1 MAQHQQRQSSIG
13 EIFSFLAARKK
24 WWLSVVMLFALLMS
38 LVVVLTANTP
48 VAPFIYTL
56 F

>member
-1 MAQHQQRQSSIG
+1 MSQHQQQSSLG
-13 EIFSFLAARKK
+13 EIITFLRVRKK

-48 VAPFIYTL
+48 AAPFIYTL